1 MLYPSKLWCLL
12 IFVYKDF
19 KCMNF
24 VIWGDFRPGS
34 KTFPFNKQS
43 MDCLLSIFYA
53 FSYNRNLFVMRET
66 LFGEWT
72 HDLLPL
78 CDVQTCSGLG
88 LSNNF
93 LRYMTAF
100 GTDSA
105 GKTSIASWHKISV
118 FSFHVHTVMSLQDS
132 VCLSERLQQKNKD
145 YCMDLH

>member
-1 MLYPSKLWCLL
+1 
-12 IFVYKDF
+12 
-19 KCMNF
+19 
-24 VIWGDFRPGS
+24 
-34 KTFPFNKQS
+34 
-43 MDCLLSIFYA
+43 MDCLLSIFNA
-53 FSYNRNLFVMRET
+53 FTYNRNLFIMRET

-78 CDVQTCSGLG
+78 CDLQTCSGLG

-132 VCLSERLQQKNKD
+132 VCLSERLQQKKTKITAWI
-145 YCMDLH
+145 YTKFSKLVVFFCCIKLHVELEEKSKFQVDSGYVSWFSQ